1 MSSAISSPLAAVC
14 DDLDRGVHALVN
26 VAVVGVC
33 AGFGEGEAVRFAL
46 SWQRARAPA
55 EMSSE
60 ATPMRTRRR
69 IDWPLAISMPAIR
82 RGAIPGWVIF
92 QNGVSAAQM

>member
-33 AGFGEGEAVRFAL
+33 AGFGEGEAVRLPF
-46 SWQRARAPA
+46 
-55 EMSSE
+55 
-60 ATPMRTRRR
+60 
-69 IDWPLAISMPAIR
+69 
-82 RGAIPGWVIF
+82 PGSV
-92 QNGVSAAQM
+92 QGLLR